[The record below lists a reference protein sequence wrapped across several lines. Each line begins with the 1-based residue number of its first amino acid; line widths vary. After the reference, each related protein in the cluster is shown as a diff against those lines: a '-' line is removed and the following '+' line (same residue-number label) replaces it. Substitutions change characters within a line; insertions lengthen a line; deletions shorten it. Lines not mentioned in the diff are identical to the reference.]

1 MRLLTFSPLKV
12 PSSVGLHLDTE
23 ASVRET
29 ERESSEVGVCMV
41 GAAGIPFI
49 ISENIAKLLFSASL
63 LS

>member
-1 MRLLTFSPLKV
+1 M
-12 PSSVGLHLDTE
+12 GLHLDTG
-23 ASVRET
+23 AGVRET
-29 ERESSEVGVCMV
+29 ERESSEVGFYVV